1 MTQLFETVHSPSVKV
16 DKEAAI
22 VRGAKF
28 FGLESA
34 NSRTYSDGAAN
45 DVRKLIES
53 VVINLDHPD
62 RKEAGRERGI
72 MEGFAVPMNAERR
85 TDGIYGDIQC
95 IKAHPSTAVFLE
107 WAERF
112 PDKLGFSINAEGT
125 IGKQKIGGKAV
136 VESVTSLRSLDL
148 VRNPATTKGI
158 FESKEK
164 TVSKTFKQILEA
176 SFPKTAKGCAL
187 LENSAFGAM
196 EVEVPDGGDEVK
208 AAFDAAAASI
218 LESSADTKVATKKLA
233 NLVESFEKLADTS
246 VIFNTKV
253 AKDQP
258 TETGNENLLEEI
270 NKLKAD
276 AACRDLLESESIKSN
291 PLRLKVLS
299 ALSEDERLEQIKEW
313 KSSAEP
319 TVQARPR
326 TATPLYESRDGGKP
340 SGIPTDANEFAKAAF

>member
-1 MTQLFETVHSPSVKV
+1 MTQLLETVRSPSVKV

-34 NSRTYSDGAAN
+34 NARTYSDGAAN

-72 MEGFAVPMNAERR
+72 MEGFAVPMNPERR
-85 TDGIYGDIQC
+85 PDGIYGDIQC

-148 VRNPATTKGI
+148 VRNPATTKGL

-176 SFPKTAKGCAL
+176 NFPKTAKGCTL
-187 LENSAFGAM
+187 LENAAMGAM
-196 EVEVPDGGDEVK
+196 EVEVAEGADGPAEVK
-208 AAFDAAAASI
+208 AAFKAASDSI
-218 LESSADTKVATKKLA
+218 MEGSATTKEAAKKL
-233 NLVESFEKLADTS
+233 NSLVESFDKLAAVEIPKTP
-246 VIFNTKV
+246 V
-253 AKDQP
+253 
-258 TETGNENLLEEI
+258 TGNENLLEEI

-276 AACRDLLESESIKSN
+276 AACRDLLESEGIKSN

-299 ALSEDERLEQIKEW
+299 ALSDDERAEQVKEW
-313 KSSAEP
+313 KSATEQATP
-319 TVQARPR
+319 ARPR

-340 SGIPTDANEFAKAAF
+340 SGIPTSAKEFAATAF